1 MTTPSKVAVA
11 VLAGGEGSRI
21 GGGKPLIRLGGATL
35 VEQAFELARSW
46 SNLAVI
52 VLRSKGQIGIHQ
64 LPWIADA
71 PGIAG
76 PLAGL
81 SSGLAW
87 AREQGTD
94 FLMTIPC
101 DMPFLPKDLLDRL
114 QDQIGGFGAAIASS
128 SGNLHPVCGLW
139 RTAALHGI
147 PAYCTSGRRSLRGF
161 AQYQGFVDVEW
172 PANPRDPFFN
182 INSTA
187 DLVIA
192 EEMLGR

>member
-1 MTTPSKVAVA
+1 MTVSSKVAVA

-21 GGGKPLIRLGGATL
+21 GGGKPLIRLGGTTL
-35 VEQAFELARSW
+35 VEQAFELAHIW
-46 SNLAVI
+46 SNLAVV
-52 VLRSKGQIGIHQ
+52 VLRSKSQIGIHQ
-64 LPWIADA
+64 LPWIGDA

-81 SSGLAW
+81 AAGLAW
-87 AREQGTD
+87 AREQSAD
-94 FLMTIPC
+94 FLVAIPC
-101 DMPFLPKDLLDRL
+101 DMPFLPKDLPDRL

-139 RTAALHGI
+139 RTAALDGI
-147 PAYCTSGRRSLRGF
+147 PDYCASGRRSLRGF
-161 AQYQGFVDVEW
+161 AQQLGFVDVEW
-172 PANPRDPFFN
+172 PASSRDPFFN
-182 INSTA
+182 INSPA